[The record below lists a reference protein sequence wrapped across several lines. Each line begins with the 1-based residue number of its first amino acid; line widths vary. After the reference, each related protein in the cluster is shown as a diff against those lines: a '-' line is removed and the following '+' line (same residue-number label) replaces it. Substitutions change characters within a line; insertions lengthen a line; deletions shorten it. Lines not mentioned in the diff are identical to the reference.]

1 MSQVHPVL
9 AEAFA
14 LSAAGRDVEALL
26 IVNQL
31 AAQGDPDGLFTL
43 ADIHWRGQ
51 VVPRN
56 PPRAMELFRQAAEA
70 GNAMATRAYTNLLA
84 NGTAGRR
91 DWGASLKR
99 LAQEARGDRRR
110 AQMLSLIRKMDLT
123 PDGDPRSL
131 PQPRILSESPQVKI
145 YPRLFSSDECDHL
158 VEVASPNFERSMIH
172 GIDSPDYLD
181 PVRTSD
187 GSAIHDLIEDPAI
200 HALNRR
206 LAAAAGATVEQS
218 EPLLILR
225 YAVGHQYRNHMD
237 FLPGAENQRLVTG
250 LVYLNYAY
258 EGGETAFV
266 RTGLKVKGG
275 KGDAIVFVNITPD
288 RRADPMAEHAGLPVT
303 RGVKL
308 LASLWMRERP
318 FMPAG

>member
-1 MSQVHPVL
+1 MQ
-9 AEAFA
+9 
-14 LSAAGRDVEALL
+14 
-26 IVNQL
+26 
-31 AAQGDPDGLFTL
+31 
-43 ADIHWRGQ
+43 
-51 VVPRN
+51 
-56 PPRAMELFRQAAEA
+56 LFRQAAEA
-70 GNAMATRAYTNLLA
+70 GNAMATRAYTNLMA
-84 NGTAGRR
+84 NGSAGGR
-91 DWGASLKR
+91 DWSGSLKR
-99 LAQEARGDRRR
+99 LAQEARSDRRR
-110 AQMLSLIRKMDLT
+110 AQMLALIRKMDLT

-131 PQPRILSESPQVKI
+131 PQPRTLSESPQVTF
-145 YPRLFSSDECDHL
+145 YPRLFTDQECDHL
-158 VEVASPNFERSMIH
+158 VEVAGPNFERSMIH

-206 LAAAAGATVEQS
+206 LAAAAGATAAQA

-225 YAVGHQYRNHMD
+225 YSVGHQYRNHMD

-250 LVYLNYAY
+250 LVYLNHGY

-266 RTGLKVKGG
+266 KTGLKVKGR

-288 RRADPMAEHAGLPVT
+288 RRADAMAEHAGLPVT

-308 LASLWMRERP
+308 LASLWMREREYV
-318 FMPAG
+318 PAP